1 MSSPPLPDLQVD
13 AAFLPLDINQI
24 IDNSPVC
31 DSNYINQLPDDD
43 DFSLRTK
50 VTQHYRQQKKH
61 HQQYYQGDENPIEQF
76 GDRYEHQEDNNF
88 DEDCDE
94 EEGVP
99 VALQFTE
106 HSNQVHQQRVPF
118 QHVENHPEAMA
129 RPKRTTTQGG
139 KGVTGSGKGAK
150 KPKTSSNSRSLQA
163 LPSRRRGESPT
174 NEDTS
179 RRHSKRI
186 HPDSEEELH
195 DFEEMQTSANANRR
209 RSSANGKNNSRG
221 RTNETGSYHGDSDG
235 SNPDGDDEEEEEGS
249 FLEGDSNAAAD
260 KFDEVANENVQLKA
274 QLAKS
279 QAMVNAT
286 KGHKNQAV
294 AEEIYTYTRNVMC
307 RDTKFIDSTDT
318 LWKKTMQ
325 VLEAVE
331 IKGKEKWD
339 THRYA
344 DACVTYKQIVSRA
357 VCDDRNYKQSQLRG
371 TFLGLWLGEDS
382 KFREVDDKG
391 IFIGGS
397 MDEFITENDIEKCMT
412 R

>member
-1 MSSPPLPDLQVD
+1 MRATAALIGVGIVSSPPLPDLQVD

-150 KPKTSSNSRSLQA
+150 KPKTSSNSRSLQVRPQP
-163 LPSRRRGESPT
+163 LPTQTDFAAYLGCMFPRFP
-174 NEDTS
+174 DTS
-179 RRHSKRI
+179 
-186 HPDSEEELH
+186 SELTA
-195 DFEEMQTSANANRR
+195 FFVLSAAMVAANCILV
-209 RSSANGKNNSRG
+209 AAVF
-221 RTNETGSYHGDSDG
+221 YHGSVQYSD
-235 SNPDGDDEEEEEGS
+235 
-249 FLEGDSNAAAD
+249 
-260 KFDEVANENVQLKA
+260 
-274 QLAKS
+274 
-279 QAMVNAT
+279 
-286 KGHKNQAV
+286 H
-294 AEEIYTYTRNVMC
+294 
-307 RDTKFIDSTDT
+307 
-318 LWKKTMQ
+318 
-325 VLEAVE
+325 
-331 IKGKEKWD
+331 
-339 THRYA
+339 
-344 DACVTYKQIVSRA
+344 
-357 VCDDRNYKQSQLRG
+357 
-371 TFLGLWLGEDS
+371 
-382 KFREVDDKG
+382 
-391 IFIGGS
+391 
-397 MDEFITENDIEKCMT
+397 
-412 R
+412 